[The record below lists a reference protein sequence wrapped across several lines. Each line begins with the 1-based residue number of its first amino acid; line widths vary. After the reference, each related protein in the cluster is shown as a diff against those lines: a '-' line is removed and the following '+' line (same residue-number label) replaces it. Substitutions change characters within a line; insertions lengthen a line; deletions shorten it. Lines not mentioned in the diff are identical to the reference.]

1 MNSSTGIPAYTIHR
15 YLKWYKDS
23 NEFVY
28 NEFNKTHHKLIIV
41 DEVSMIDVDL
51 FNALLNGINSNIK
64 LILVGDTFQLPSV
77 GPGLVLNELIESDYL
92 IIYL

>member
-1 MNSSTGIPAYTIHR
+1 MYIEKEKLSPADIMETIALLAPTGRAAKKMNSSTGIPAYTIHR

-28 NEFNKTHHKLIIV
+28 NEYNKTHHKLIIV

-51 FNALLNGINSNIK
+51 I
-64 LILVGDTFQLPSV
+64 
-77 GPGLVLNELIESDYL
+77 L
-92 IIYL
+92 II